1 MLSTSQTPPSK
12 SNTFDT
18 PYIREHANQ
27 DTWQALHL
35 LSQLPDPHIDL
46 NSLPSRGVAAV
57 LVLLHLVPR
66 TGDLAVTLTTRSQH
80 LRSHPGDTALPGGRV
95 DLTDE
100 SVVSAALREANE
112 EIGLPIDDMSQ
123 YSYLGTMEP
132 FLSRNLLVVY
142 PILYLYLLSS
152 EQLLSNLKAN
162 EDEVSAIFHI
172 PLKSLL
178 EATVESPESTCTI
191 LDRSLIYSH
200 RDLKWIHA
208 YNISDPGFGSFKA
221 PGQQDWKTLVD
232 WALAGQ
238 GGGEGDEH
246 SIIRKSKSTA

>member
-1 MLSTSQTPPSK
+1 LILFLQ
-12 SNTFDT
+12 
-18 PYIREHANQ
+18 
-27 DTWQALHL
+27 
-35 LSQLPDPHIDL
+35 
-46 NSLPSRGVAAV
+46 
-57 LVLLHLVPR
+57 
-66 TGDLAVTLTTRSQH
+66 
-80 LRSHPGDTALPGGRV
+80 
-95 DLTDE
+95 
-100 SVVSAALREANE
+100 LREANE

-142 PILYLYLLSS
+142 PVLYLYLHSS
-152 EQLLSNLKAN
+152 EHLLSNLKAN

-200 RDLKWIHA
+200 RDLKWIHGTIYRWNSFRSSILPSPLTGLTADILISIVVLA